1 MRQPGR
7 GGGAAN
13 GPRTKSQ
20 EVMRVGGRSE
30 HPSAPVLALCGLRAR
45 ARARRGSS
53 YLAVCLFDDQT
64 TPFGI
69 AMFVLR
75 ACEQRA
81 VERAI
86 LRTCDPTEPL
96 RSGRR
101 VACPLRPRLRPLF
114 LLVWGASGVQLVRSR
129 RQHGCTWAVH
139 LGAIPVAFLSQSGL
153 RTWTP

>member
-1 MRQPGR
+1 M
-7 GGGAAN
+7 
-13 GPRTKSQ
+13 
-20 EVMRVGGRSE
+20 GGRSE

-81 VERAI
+81 VERV
-86 LRTCDPTEPL
+86 CDPNPSVPDAVL
-96 RSGRR
+96 LAR
-101 VACPLRPRLRPLF
+101 PLRPRLRPLF
-114 LLVWGASGVQLVRSR
+114 LLVWGASGTSFN
-129 RQHGCTWAVH
+129 W
-139 LGAIPVAFLSQSGL
+139 
-153 RTWTP
+153 